1 VIQRVL
7 SRVLIVGLLAGLVA
21 GLAIAALQ
29 HVTTTPLIKAAE
41 IYETAQHSHDSAEP
55 GAGAAHEWEPAE
67 GFERTAATT
76 IATIATAVGYAFILL
91 AMLLAAD
98 EPLEPKRA
106 MAWGVCAFFSTG
118 IATGLGLAPQLPGAA
133 ETDLVA
139 RQIWW
144 LSTAALTGAGLYAL
158 LRIDT
163 VVAKAVGV
171 GMIMAPHIIGA
182 PQPAAPEST
191 VPAELAA
198 RFAASSL
205 ALHALTWILAAAL
218 VGHFWRLLA
227 EKDLAAAAQPDAL
240 T

>member
-1 VIQRVL
+1 VLPRVL
-7 SRVLIVGLLAGLVA
+7 AVGLLAGLVA

-41 IYETAQHSHDSAEP
+41 VYETAQPHHQESAQSP
-55 GAGAAHEWEPAE
+55 VSAGWEPAE
-67 GFERTAATT
+67 GFERTAATSV
-76 IATIATAVGYAFILL
+76 ATIATSVGYAFILL
-91 AMLLAAD
+91 ALLLAAK
-98 EPLEPKRA
+98 EPIEPKRA
-106 MAWGVCAFFSTG
+106 MAWGVCAFLSTG

-144 LSTAALTGAGLYAL
+144 TSTAALTSGGLYAL

-163 VVAKAVGV
+163 TVAKLAGV
-171 GMIMAPHIIGA
+171 AMVMAPHLVGA
-182 PQPAAPEST
+182 PHPAAPEST

-198 RFAASSL
+198 RFAAASL

-218 VGHFWRLLA
+218 VGLFWRLFA
-227 EKDLAAAAQPDAL
+227 ERDLLAAQPD
-240 T
+240 TIK